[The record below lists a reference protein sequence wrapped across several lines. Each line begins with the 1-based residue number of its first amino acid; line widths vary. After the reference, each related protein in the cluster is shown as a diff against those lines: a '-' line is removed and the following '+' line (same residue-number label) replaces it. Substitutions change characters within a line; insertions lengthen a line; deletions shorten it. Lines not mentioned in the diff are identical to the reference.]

1 MERRKAILR
10 RLQAEAGSTDIL
22 ARQMALMAHIG
33 GDPVTAGNQVTL
45 LIDDSA
51 TYSAMFEA
59 IKDAQDHIN
68 LETFILSDDQTGSKL
83 ADLLLQKRGEG
94 VEVNLIYDSVGSY
107 ETSPSFFRRLR
118 DAGIRVLEFNPPT
131 PEPATVDVGSWMQRD
146 HRKIL
151 IVDGRIAF
159 TGGVNISKGYSES
172 LYGEIGGKA
181 SAHHWRDTDI
191 RIEGPAVAQ
200 FQKLFLE
207 TWKRQGGPKLSERDY
222 FPPLKNKGNALVRVV
237 ASSAGK
243 ENRLTYLMYLSAV
256 RFSER
261 SVHLTNAYFVP
272 DEDMMNALVDAA
284 KRDVDVKIVLSGAT
298 DSALV
303 FVAARSFY
311 TRLLEA
317 GVKLYERRD
326 AILHAKT
333 GVIDGL
339 WSTVGSTNMDFWSFL
354 RDNEVNAVIIGPEFA
369 RKMEALFKTDLDAS
383 EPVRLDEWKN
393 RPWTERFMEW
403 FVRYFA
409 YWL

>member
-1 MERRKAILR
+1 
-10 RLQAEAGSTDIL
+10 
-22 ARQMALMAHIG
+22 
-33 GDPVTAGNQVTL
+33 
-45 LIDDSA
+45 
-51 TYSAMFEA
+51 
-59 IKDAQDHIN
+59 
-68 LETFILSDDQTGSKL
+68 
-83 ADLLLQKRGEG
+83 
-94 VEVNLIYDSVGSY
+94 
-107 ETSPSFFRRLR
+107 
-118 DAGIRVLEFNPPT
+118 
-131 PEPATVDVGSWMQRD
+131 
-146 HRKIL
+146 
-151 IVDGRIAF
+151 
-159 TGGVNISKGYSES
+159 
-172 LYGEIGGKA
+172 
-181 SAHHWRDTDI
+181 
-191 RIEGPAVAQ
+191 
-200 FQKLFLE
+200 
-207 TWKRQGGPKLSERDY
+207 
-222 FPPLKNKGNALVRVV
+222 V